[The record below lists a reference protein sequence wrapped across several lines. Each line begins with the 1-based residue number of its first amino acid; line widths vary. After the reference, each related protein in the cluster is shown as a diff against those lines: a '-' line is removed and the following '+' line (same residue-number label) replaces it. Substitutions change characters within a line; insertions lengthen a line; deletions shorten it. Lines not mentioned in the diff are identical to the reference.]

1 MTISHGSIWSD
12 FHCEHE
18 NNYIEIKVPS
28 KGSFFFHFA
37 VWDFQT
43 SRKSQNHETHTY
55 TRTHATKDE
64 APAAQQ
70 VNLLPATWRRPCWNL
85 PREPGGQSEH
95 GAAPLAS
102 GEIKIKRLRVELH
115 LRRTKPWVPLA
126 LTGGENISRPS
137 GRSCGRS
144 VTSDWWT
151 RASVHLFIGPGS
163 S

>member
-1 MTISHGSIWSD
+1 MTISRGSIWSY
-12 FHCEHE
+12 FHCQHE
-18 NNYIEIKVPS
+18 NNYIEIKVSS
-28 KGSFFFHFA
+28 KGSFFLTLHFGI
-37 VWDFQT
+37 
-43 SRKSQNHETHTY
+43 SKHRESHKIMKHTHTH
-55 TRTHATKDE
+55 TRTRAIKDE
-64 APAAQQ
+64 APAA
-70 VNLLPATWRRPCWNL
+70 LLPATWRRPCWNL
-85 PREPGGQSEH
+85 PWEPGGQSEH

-102 GEIKIKRLRVELH
+102 GEIKIKRMRVELH

-126 LTGGENISRPS
+126 LTGGENISRPT